1 MNKDLLVAIIIFKI
15 WIILIV
21 FTLIFSSQKDK
32 SIEKDIDNQDD
43 SSFWFYKTVII
54 DYAVTGN

>member
-21 FTLIFSSQKDK
+21 FTLIFSGQKDK
-32 SIEKDIDNQDD
+32 VIEKGINNQDD
-43 SSFWFYKTVII
+43 SSFWFYKTFIFDQAAI
-54 DYAVTGN
+54 GN